1 MEIIKIGVKNMTDK
15 QIDLTAKILT
25 GLIFLLLIIGI
36 KYVVAIGIL
45 IVFLFFASLFVI
57 AF

>member
-1 MEIIKIGVKNMTDK
+1 MTDK
-15 QIDLTAKILT
+15 QIDLLAKTLT
-25 GLIFLLLIIGI
+25 GLVFLLLILGI

-45 IVFLFFASLFVI
+45 IVFLFFASLLAV